1 MSPSKQVRFD
11 ENADLPSA
19 VHRRNNYPN
28 KSAPKDNSIK
38 FGVREDKIDGYS
50 KNGQPIGLKLKKLE
64 QEIEQQNGS
73 GKMEERDTLLS

>member
-19 VHRRNNYPN
+19 VHRRNNDVN

-38 FGVREDKIDGYS
+38 FGVREEKIDGYS
-50 KNGQPIGLKLKKLE
+50 KSGQPVGLKLKKLE
-64 QEIEQQNGS
+64 QEVEQLHGN